1 MKKKSFD
8 VKGMSCGAC
17 SARVENAVSKVD
29 GVLNAPV
36 NLLAGTMSVEYDEK
50 VFPSE
55 KDFELRILEVVSKA
69 GYEAIAKFEET
80 LSNEKTVSCGDSCL
94 NPKILGKD
102 TVSKT
107 SEAGHQ
113 RPRRLQWAVQRDT
126 GQADLPE
133 RKTHC
138 DPC

>member
-55 KDFELRILEVVSKA
+55 NDFELRILEVVSKA
-69 GYEAIAKFEET
+69 GYEAKQCEGYGLGNWVLLDFGNVIVHVFDKENRLFYDLERIWRDG
-80 LSNEKTVSCGDSCL
+80 KTIEVENL
-94 NPKILGKD
+94 
-102 TVSKT
+102 
-107 SEAGHQ
+107 
-113 RPRRLQWAVQRDT
+113 
-126 GQADLPE
+126 
-133 RKTHC
+133 
-138 DPC
+138 

>member
-69 GYEAIAKFEET
+69 GYEAIAKIEET
-80 LSNEKTVSCGDSCL
+80 LSNAKTVSCDDS
-94 NPKILGKD
+94 
-102 TVSKT
+102 
-107 SEAGHQ
+107 
-113 RPRRLQWAVQRDT
+113 
-126 GQADLPE
+126 
-133 RKTHC
+133 
-138 DPC
+138 